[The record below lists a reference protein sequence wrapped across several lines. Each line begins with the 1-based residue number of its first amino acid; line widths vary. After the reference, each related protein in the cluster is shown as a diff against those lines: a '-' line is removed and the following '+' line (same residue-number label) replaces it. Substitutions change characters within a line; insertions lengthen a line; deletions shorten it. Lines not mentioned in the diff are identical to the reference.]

1 MKHKKIVLFAL
12 TLYIL
17 ALFYILFFCRINSD
31 NGMAYNE
38 WLSTSINI
46 MPLKNVF
53 IFLTTPYITPSYV
66 FSFIKNIFGNIMLF
80 LPMGYFLPCLFNKS
94 SKVKIY
100 IIINL
105 FFSLFIEIT
114 QVIFMLGSFDVDDII
129 LNVLG
134 SVIGFYL
141 FGLIRKIKFNC
152 GKG

>member
-80 LPMGYFLPCLFNKS
+80 LPMGYFLPCLLFETLRMMVRAMLIKKS
-94 SKVKIY
+94 KAIPRV
-100 IIINL
+100 
-105 FFSLFIEIT
+105 
-114 QVIFMLGSFDVDDII
+114 II
-129 LNVLG
+129 LTIHTNQ
-134 SVIGFYL
+134 IGRLTFASAYP
-141 FGLIRKIKFNC
+141 K
-152 GKG
+152 

>member
-94 SKVKIY
+94 SKVKNIY
-100 IIINL
+100 YNKPFL
-105 FFSLFIEIT
+105 FA
-114 QVIFMLGSFDVDDII
+114 
-129 LNVLG
+129 
-134 SVIGFYL
+134 FYRNHTSY
-141 FGLIRKIKFNC
+141 FYARFV
-152 GKG
+152 